1 MFAAEPQRE
10 VRQVGEEAS
19 PRVQLGLPTLIM
31 TVVMAPFGCPSPLLL
46 LLLLCL
52 GISVGQFRGV
62 PGCSGLVSPTFCVFL
77 NVFMNLHEVVLV
89 AAACGCHLLVK
100 LAAQPETLCIFM
112 AKMLPEILRK
122 REKGLLD

>member
-10 VRQVGEEAS
+10 VREAS

-31 TVVMAPFGCPSPLLL
+31 TVVMAPFCRPSSLLL
-46 LLLLCL
+46 LLLPLSGNFCW
-52 GISVGQFRGV
+52 SVQGVSRGV
-62 PGCSGLVSPTFCVFL
+62 QGSSGLVSPTFCVFL

-112 AKMLPEILRK
+112 AKMLPEILSK

>member
-1 MFAAEPQRE
+1 M
-10 VRQVGEEAS
+10 
-19 PRVQLGLPTLIM
+19 
-31 TVVMAPFGCPSPLLL
+31 
-46 LLLLCL
+46 
-52 GISVGQFRGV
+52 
-62 PGCSGLVSPTFCVFL
+62 FL

-112 AKMLPEILRK
+112 AKMLPEILSK